1 MHVFGDPEGVEGEI
15 REKVIFEEIITKN
28 FRNTCKTS
36 VPNED
41 VLKTLHKIDTK

>member
-28 FRNTCKTS
+28 FPKHLQN
-36 VPNED
+36 
-41 VLKTLHKIDTK
+41 